1 MKDAMVAARA
11 TKPIGARKAQSHPR
25 RGLEALLPRP
35 EAPISVRVDT
45 IKRCRISDFNRDTD
59 HDEPW
64 PEKARSPGM
73 PSSLERL
80 ESFEVGI
87 LDMPDAKAERDECP
101 ADGLAVYRW
110 PSIRL

>member
-1 MKDAMVAARA
+1 MVAARA

-64 PEKARSPGM
+64 PEKARSITLPAHASRFRSDRACNDAIIT
-73 PSSLERL
+73 PDSPLRVDAIVSSECHGSL
-80 ESFEVGI
+80 
-87 LDMPDAKAERDECP
+87 PKKARH
-101 ADGLAVYRW
+101 
-110 PSIRL
+110 